1 MRLAKHIPN
10 GITSLNLFC
19 GSLAIVYAFEDKFET
34 ALLFIILS
42 AIFDF
47 FDGLAARALRSY
59 SDMGKEL
66 DSLADIVSFG
76 LAPALMGVNYLHGFS
91 NISHIATLW
100 PILIA
105 VFSGLRLAKFNLDT
119 RQTESFLGLPV
130 PANALF
136 FASFITFVNQ
146 HPETFNVYLSNQ
158 YSIQILSVALSLLLV
173 SEIPMFSMKLK
184 KLGWKENNVRYIFFI
199 ITIPVSAALYIFFG
213 VNWTGIVSFFFLFYI
228 VYNIVVSIFRTRS

>member
-158 YSIQILSVALSLLLV
+158 YSIQILSVVLSLLLV
-173 SEIPMFSMKLK
+173 SEIPMFSMKIK
-184 KLGWKENNVRYIFFI
+184 KLGWKENRIRYIFLI

>member
-158 YSIQILSVALSLLLV
+158 YSIQILSVVLSLLLV
-173 SEIPMFSMKLK
+173 SEIPMFSMKIK
-184 KLGWKENNVRYIFFI
+184 KLGWKENRIRYIFFI
-199 ITIPVSAALYIFFG
+199 ITIPVSTALYTFFG